1 MTKLIDLNSM
11 ANTIAEIIEQ
21 GVEIKVEDEKNN
33 VKRITVLNPANGN
46 VALVSFKVPNVND
59 TPRITAQAD
68 ESIMPLKATPV
79 FKATPA
85 AQGIKKNTS
94 RWWSR
99 FNFEKN
105 IMTMC
110 LFALQ
115 ERFPGEESF
124 PQRMFAER
132 LASMMHWKVNTAYR
146 HITRAAKMGIIY
158 RAVVGTT
165 YHITGINDT
174 DVETAQQEVADREK
188 EPEEMPLPFSDY
200 YLEEGK
206 PALERE
212 IDKAVD
218 ETILP

>member
-59 TPRITAQAD
+59 TPRITAQTD
-68 ESIMPLKATPV
+68 ESIMPLKATTV
-79 FKATPA
+79 LKATTA
-85 AQGIKKNTS
+85 AAIKKDNS
-94 RWWSR
+94 CCWSR
-99 FNFEKN
+99 FNLEKN
-105 IMTMC
+105 IMKMC

-115 ERFPGEESF
+115 ERYPGEESF
-124 PQRMFAER
+124 TQRMFAEH
-132 LASMMHWKVNTAYR
+132 LASMMHWKVNTAHK
-146 HITRAAKMGIIY
+146 HITNAAKMGIIY

-165 YHITGINDT
+165 YHVTGINDI
-174 DVETAQQEVADREK
+174 DVETAQQEVADREQ

-206 PALERE
+206 PALERA
-212 IDKAVD
+212 IDKAID

>member
-68 ESIMPLKATPV
+68 ERIMPR
-79 FKATPA
+79 KATPA
-85 AQGIKKNTS
+85 AQGIKKKNTS

-110 LFALQ
+110 LYALQ
-115 ERFPGEESF
+115 ERNPGEESF
-124 PQRMFAER
+124 TQRMFAER

-146 HITRAAKMGIIY
+146 HITNAAKMGIIY
-158 RAVVGTT
+158 RAVIGTT
-165 YHITGINDT
+165 YHVTGINDT
-174 DVETAQQEVADREK
+174 DLETAQQEVAEHEQ

-206 PALERE
+206 PAMEHE
-212 IDKAVD
+212 IEKAVD

>member
-1 MTKLIDLNSM
+1 MTNLIDLNSM
-11 ANTIAEIIEQ
+11 ANTIAGIIEQ
-21 GVEIKVEDEKNN
+21 GVEITVEDEKNN
-33 VKRITVLNPANGN
+33 VKRVTVLNPANGN
-46 VALVSFKVPNVND
+46 VALVSFKVPEVID
-59 TPRITAQAD
+59 TPRV
-68 ESIMPLKATPV
+68 TPHNGKPV
-79 FKATPA
+79 AKSV
-85 AQGIKKNTS
+85 KKKSNS

-115 ERFPGEESF
+115 ERYPAEESF

-132 LASMMHWKVNTAYR
+132 LAGMMHWKITTAYR
-146 HITRAAKMGIIY
+146 HITNAAKMGIIY
-158 RAVVGTT
+158 RSVVGTT
-165 YHITGINDT
+165 YHVTGINDT
-174 DVETAQQEVADREK
+174 DVETAQQQVADCEQA
-188 EPEEMPLPFSDY
+188 PEEMPLPFSDY

>member
-1 MTKLIDLNSM
+1 MTNLIDLNSM

-46 VALVSFKVPNVND
+46 VALVSFKVPKLID
-59 TPRITAQAD
+59 TPPV
-68 ESIMPLKATPV
+68 MPHNGKPV
-79 FKATPA
+79 AK
-85 AQGIKKNTS
+85 GIKKKSSS

-110 LFALQ
+110 LLALQ
-115 ERFPGEESF
+115 ERYPAEESF
-124 PQRMFAER
+124 PQRMFAEC
-132 LASMMHWKVNTAYR
+132 LAAMMHWKTNTAYR
-146 HITRAAKMGIIY
+146 HITNAAKMGIIY
-158 RAVVGTT
+158 RSVVGTT
-165 YHITGINDT
+165 YHVTGINDT
-174 DVETAQQEVADREK
+174 DVETGQQQVANREQA
-188 EPEEMPLPFSDY
+188 PEEMPLPFSDY